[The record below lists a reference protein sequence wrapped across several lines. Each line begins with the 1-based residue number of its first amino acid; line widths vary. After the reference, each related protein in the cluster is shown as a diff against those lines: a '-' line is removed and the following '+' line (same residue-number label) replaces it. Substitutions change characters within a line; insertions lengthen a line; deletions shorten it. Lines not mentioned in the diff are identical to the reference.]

1 MAAEPNLYW
10 NLRRYR
16 SRNYSKARDLTQFCL
31 SNDFKPHSQK
41 GGGERFRI
49 LISTCDDLPMSAESQ
64 LRQLQMQDDAS
75 LRADVRALGEL
86 LGQSLIR
93 QEGKALFD
101 LVERVRA
108 AVRSGSAEAELKSVN
123 VEQAEQLVRAFSTY
137 FHLANV
143 AEQVHRSRVLAKERE
158 ESGSWIAQAIGKIE
172 KARESGY
179 EFTVDDLKN
188 WLDGFSVRPVFT
200 AHPTEASR
208 RSVLNKLALISDLLE
223 TANSKRKESRLSEAI
238 DLLWQTDEL
247 RVERPLVIDE
257 AVNALYYLDDLFR
270 FTIPEVLEE
279 FANEISK
286 LGVEIPPNAK
296 PLSFGT
302 WIGGDRDGNPNVTP
316 DVTRETIVV
325 QVGHAIRVIT
335 EAMSKLRQSLS
346 VSTRIIEVSD
356 ELRESVEKDL
366 ANIPE
371 FEPRYRRLNARE
383 PYRLKTTAIVHKLE
397 LTRKRHAA
405 GAPHVPGRDYD
416 NTQELLDDLYV
427 MRDSLLRNRGEL
439 IAHGELE
446 RVIRVVNAFGLI
458 HATMDVRE
466 HSQMHHAAISNFGI
480 DSNYPNLSP
489 EQRFDI
495 LISELSTSALRA
507 PKGLDTQSA
516 KTLDTFKAIH
526 ELITQFGPEVIET
539 YIISMTKS
547 PADVIAAVVLA
558 KEAGLID
565 IQNNVAKIGFVPLLE
580 TVAELRAAD
589 SILDKL
595 LSNPIYRK
603 LISLRDDVQE
613 VMLGYSDSNKDA
625 GIATSQW
632 EIHQAQ
638 RRLRDTAMKYGVKL
652 RLFHGR
658 GGSVGRGG
666 GPTYDALIALPWGSL
681 DGQIKMTEQGE
692 VISDK
697 YSIPMLAREN
707 VELTLAAALEA
718 TVLNRGPRQPK
729 EALTKW
735 NDCMETISE
744 NAFQRYRGLVTH
756 PDLPSY
762 FYASTP
768 VEQLGDMFLG
778 SRPSRRQGANDGIEN
793 LRAIPWVFGWTQS
806 RQIVPGWY
814 GVGSGLKAARESG
827 KASVLKEMLSDW
839 HFFKTFI
846 SNVEMTMAK
855 TDMKMAEHYVKTLVP
870 VELHHFFHDIKAEFE
885 LTSREINELRGNDNL
900 LGDQPLLARTLQIRD
915 QYLAPL
921 HMMQVNLLERVRQ
934 AGESSDPSLRRALL
948 LTINGVALGLR
959 NTG

>member
-1 MAAEPNLYW
+1 
-10 NLRRYR
+10 
-16 SRNYSKARDLTQFCL
+16 
-31 SNDFKPHSQK
+31 
-41 GGGERFRI
+41 
-49 LISTCDDLPMSAESQ
+49 MSAETQ

-75 LRADVRALGEL
+75 LRSDVRGLGEL
-86 LGQSLIR
+86 LGKSLIR
-93 QEGKALFD
+93 QEGKELFD
-101 LVERVRA
+101 LVEKVRA
-108 AVRSGSAEAELKSVN
+108 AVRVGHGESELKNVSVD
-123 VEQAEQLVRAFSTY
+123 QAVQLVRAFSTY

-143 AEQVHRSRVLAKERE
+143 AEQVHRSRVLESERA
-158 ESGSWIAQAIGKIE
+158 ESGSWIAQAVDKIE
-172 KARESGY
+172 AAKKSGH
-179 EFTVDDLKN
+179 EIKLEDLKV
-188 WLDGFSVRPVFT
+188 WLADFSVRPVFT

-208 RSVLNKLALISDLLE
+208 RSVLSKLALISDLLE
-223 TANSKRKESRLSEAI
+223 APASRVRDARLSEAI

-270 FTIPEVLEE
+270 LTVPEVLDD
-279 FANEISK
+279 FAAEVAR
-286 LGVEIPPNAK
+286 LGVTISPTAK

-325 QVGHAIRVIT
+325 QVGHAIRVIS
-335 EAMSKLRQSLS
+335 EAMAKLRQSLS
-346 VSTRIIEVSD
+346 VSTRIINVSQ
-356 ELRESVEKDL
+356 ELKDSVEKDL

-371 FEPRYRRLNARE
+371 FEARYRRLNARE

-405 GAPHVPGRDYD
+405 GAPHVPGRDYA
-416 NTQELLDDLYV
+416 NTDELLADLNL
-427 MRDSLLRNRGEL
+427 MRDSLLENHGEL
-439 IAHGELE
+439 IARGELE
-446 RVIRVVNAFGLI
+446 RIIRTVSAFGLI

-466 HSQMHHAAISNFGI
+466 HSQMHHAALANFGI
-480 DSNYPNLSP
+480 AADYATQEPAK
-489 EQRFDI
+489 RFD
-495 LISELSTSALRA
+495 LLVSELESQTLRA
-507 PKGLDTQSA
+507 PKDLDAQSA
-516 KTLDTFKAIH
+516 KTLDTFRAIN
-526 ELITQFGPEVIET
+526 ELIAQFGPEVIET
-539 YIISMTKS
+539 YIISMTKQ
-547 PADVIAAVVLA
+547 PDDLLAAAVLA

-565 IQNNVAKIGFVPLLE
+565 IKAGVAKIGFAPLLE

-589 SILDKL
+589 VILEKL
-595 LSNPIYRK
+595 LANPTYRK
-603 LISLRDDVQE
+603 LVSLRNDEQE

-638 RRLRDTAMKYGVKL
+638 RRLRDVAMKYGVKL

-697 YSIPMLAREN
+697 YSIPTLAKEN

-718 TVLNRGPRQPK
+718 TVLNRGPRQS
-729 EALTKW
+729 EAHLKQW
-735 NDCMETISE
+735 NECMELISE
-744 NAFQRYRGLVTH
+744 NSFQKYRNLVSH
-756 PDLPSY
+756 QDLPAY
-762 FYASTP
+762 FYNSTP

-814 GVGSGLKAARESG
+814 GVGTGLKAAREAG
-827 KASVLKEMLSDW
+827 QNNVLKQMLEDW

-855 TDMKMAEHYVKTLVP
+855 TDMKMAEHYVNTLVP
-870 VELHHFFHDIKAEFE
+870 TELRHFFLDIKAEFE
-885 LTSREINELRGNDNL
+885 LTSQEINALRGNEDL

-921 HMMQVNLLERVRQ
+921 HMMQVNLLERVRA
-934 AGESSDPSLRRALL
+934 AGDEADPLLRRALL

>member
-1 MAAEPNLYW
+1 
-10 NLRRYR
+10 
-16 SRNYSKARDLTQFCL
+16 
-31 SNDFKPHSQK
+31 
-41 GGGERFRI
+41 
-49 LISTCDDLPMSAESQ
+49 MSAESQ

-75 LRADVRALGEL
+75 LRSDVRGLGEL
-86 LGQSLIR
+86 LGKSLIR
-93 QEGKALFD
+93 QEGKDLFD
-101 LVERVRA
+101 LVEKVRA
-108 AVRSGSAEAELKSVN
+108 AVRSGHGESELKNVSVD
-123 VEQAEQLVRAFSTY
+123 QAVQLVRAFSTY

-143 AEQVHRSRVLAKERE
+143 AEQVHRSRVLENERA
-158 ESGSWIAQAIGKIE
+158 ESGSWIAQAVDKIE
-172 KARESGY
+172 AAKKSGI
-179 EFTVDDLKN
+179 EFKLEDLKD
-188 WLDGFSVRPVFT
+188 WLADFSVRPVFT

-208 RSVLNKLALISDLLE
+208 RSVLSKLALISDLLE
-223 TANSKRKESRLSEAI
+223 APAGRVRDARLSEAI

-270 FTIPEVLEE
+270 LTVPEVLDD
-279 FANEISK
+279 FATEVAR
-286 LGVEIPPNAK
+286 LGVTISPTAK

-325 QVGHAIRVIT
+325 QVGHAIRVIS

-346 VSTRIIEVSD
+346 VSTRIINVSQ
-356 ELRESVEKDL
+356 ELKDSVEKDL
-366 ANIPE
+366 SNIPE
-371 FEPRYRRLNARE
+371 FEARYRRLNARE

-405 GAPHVPGRDYD
+405 GAPHVPGRDYA
-416 NTQELLDDLYV
+416 NTDELLADLNL
-427 MRDSLLRNRGEL
+427 MRDSLLENHGEL
-439 IAHGELE
+439 IARGELE
-446 RVIRVVNAFGLI
+446 RIIRTVTAFGLI

-466 HSQMHHAAISNFGI
+466 HSQMHHAALANFGI
-480 DSNYPNLSP
+480 AADYANQEP
-489 EQRFDI
+489 EKRFDL
-495 LISELSTSALRA
+495 LISELESQTLRA
-507 PKGLDTQSA
+507 PKNLDAQSA
-516 KTLDTFKAIH
+516 KTLDTFRAIN
-526 ELITQFGPEVIET
+526 ELIAQFGPEVIET
-539 YIISMTKS
+539 YIISMTKQ
-547 PADVIAAVVLA
+547 PEDLLAAAVLA

-565 IQNNVAKIGFVPLLE
+565 IKAGVAKIGFAPLLE

-589 SILDKL
+589 VILEKL
-595 LSNPIYRK
+595 LANPTYRK
-603 LISLRDDVQE
+603 LVSLRNDEQE

-638 RRLRDTAMKYGVKL
+638 RRLRDVAMKHGVKL

-697 YSIPMLAREN
+697 YSIPTLAREN

-718 TVLNRGPRQPK
+718 TVLNRGPRQS
-729 EALTKW
+729 EEHLRQW
-735 NDCMETISE
+735 NECMELISE
-744 NAFQRYRGLVTH
+744 NSFQKYRNLVSH
-756 PDLPSY
+756 QDLPAY
-762 FYASTP
+762 FYSSTP

-814 GVGSGLKAARESG
+814 GVGTGLKAAREAG
-827 KASVLKEMLSDW
+827 KTNVLKQMLEDW
-839 HFFKTFI
+839 HFFKTFV

-855 TDMKMAEHYVKTLVP
+855 TDMKMAEHYVNTLVP
-870 VELHHFFHDIKAEFE
+870 TELRHFFSDIKAEFE
-885 LTSREINELRGNDNL
+885 LTSQEINALRGNQDL

-921 HMMQVNLLERVRQ
+921 HMLQVNLLERVRA
-934 AGESSDPSLRRALL
+934 AGDDADPLLRRALL